1 MGKHRRARARE
12 LSELSELESVWN
24 DLWSQLAKQLSEAGD
39 PALSR
44 LRPPGR
50 SVFAG
55 SARQDSCAST
65 CFATTMSWT
74 ATPVMSQTVI

>member
-44 LRPPGR
+44 LRRPWEIGVR
-50 SVFAG
+50 WL
-55 SARQDSCAST
+55 RASG
-65 CFATTMSWT
+65 
-74 ATPVMSQTVI
+74 